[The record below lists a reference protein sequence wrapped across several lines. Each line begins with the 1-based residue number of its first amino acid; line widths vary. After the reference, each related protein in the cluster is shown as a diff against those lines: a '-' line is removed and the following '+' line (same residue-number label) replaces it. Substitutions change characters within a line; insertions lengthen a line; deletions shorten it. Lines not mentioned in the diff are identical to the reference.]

1 MSESEATLCTDGS
14 GPSAS
19 EKKLRRIAA
28 LHNVLVYRN
37 LQSRYQDTVLGLAWT
52 LVNPLLFAGVLI
64 FLVQFV
70 LEVNTFRFSSF
81 VYIGVLAYAW
91 FRGAL
96 SQATQAVL
104 ADRMLARRPG
114 FPPFVLPLVPVT
126 TNLLDF
132 ILSIPIL
139 VLVLYI
145 GGSQISWALLM
156 IPVIIAVQFLIT
168 LGLAYLLASAHMAFR
183 DVGHL
188 VELVLT
194 LGFFLTPIFYEISQ
208 VPESMAPIFW
218 INPLVP
224 LLDAYRDTLIYGRWP
239 SFTNLGIAA
248 ISGLLLSIVGFQL
261 FRRTCRKYIE
271 DI

>member
-1 MSESEATLCTDGS
+1 MSESEATLSTDRFGS
-14 GPSAS
+14 SKVAVQ
-19 EKKLRRIAA
+19 LRRIAA
-28 LHNVLVYRN
+28 LHNVLVYRD

-70 LEVNTFRFSSF
+70 LELNIGRFSSF
-81 VYIGVLAYAW
+81 VYIGILAYGW

-96 SQATQAVL
+96 SQATRAVVSS
-104 ADRMLARRPG
+104 RTLARRPG
-114 FPPFVLPLVPVT
+114 FPPLVLPLVPVT

-132 ILSIPIL
+132 VLSIPIL

-156 IPVIIAVQFLIT
+156 VPVVIAIQFLIT
-168 LGLAYLLASAHMAFR
+168 LGLAYVAASAHMAFR

-188 VELVLT
+188 VDLALT
-194 LGFFLTPIFYEISQ
+194 LGFFLTPIFYEMSQ
-208 VPESMAPIFW
+208 VPARLAPVFW

-224 LLDAYRDTLIYGRWP
+224 LLDGYRETLIYGRWP
-239 SFTNLGIAA
+239 SFAHLGVAA
-248 ISGLLLSIVGFQL
+248 ICGILIAIVGFQL
-261 FRRTCRKYIE
+261 FRKTCRKYIE